1 MNTTEKL
8 INEHEDI
15 AALLHRW
22 ANLRAVHGAYKAF
35 LHEEILVGENRI
47 CSDISEVKQVASS
60 LLTVYYSYLYSMFD
74 KPKASTNF
82 LDSTKKIL
90 PNLDSKATETW
101 SYINRLWATIES
113 EMMQLRHK
121 IGFHGERTY
130 DGMAHGYK
138 QFHKINPLIPEQIL
152 LWMTVFFRYVDLAY
166 SLSEGS
172 IHSLDKKAVDEFFNH
187 AIDQQEKLAI
197 FLFANT
203 QEFIDSMA
211 EEFLVNGG
219 SIDDLKQAVR
229 DKFYSIIGFNPHLNP
244 DSQAAPL
251 SNAQAES

>member
-1 MNTTEKL
+1 MNTTQKL

-22 ANLRAVHGAYKAF
+22 ANLRGVHGAYKAF
-35 LHEEILVGENRI
+35 LNEEILVGEDRV
-47 CSDISEVKQVASS
+47 CSDIADVKQVASS

-82 LDSTKKIL
+82 LESTKKIL
-90 PNLDSKATETW
+90 PDLDSKATEIW
-101 SYINRLWATIES
+101 NYINGLWSAIES

-121 IGFHGERTY
+121 IGFHGERTF
-130 DGMAHGYK
+130 DGMTHGYK

-166 SLSEGS
+166 SLSEAHL
-172 IHSLDKKAVDEFFNH
+172 HSLDGKAVDGFF
-187 AIDQQEKLAI
+187 AYALDQQEKLAI

-203 QEFIDSMA
+203 QEFMDSMT

-219 SIDDLKQAVR
+219 DIDDFKQAVR
-229 DKFYSIIGFNPHLNP
+229 DKFYSLINFDPR
-244 DSQAAPL
+244 SAAHVVKD
-251 SNAQAES
+251 

>member
-1 MNTTEKL
+1 MNNTRKL
-8 INEHEDI
+8 IAEHEDI

-22 ANLRAVHGAYKAF
+22 ANLRGVHGAYKAF
-35 LHEEILVGENRI
+35 LNGEILVGEDRV

-82 LDSTKKIL
+82 LESTKKIL

-101 SYINRLWATIES
+101 SYINGLWAAIES

-121 IGFHGERTY
+121 IGFHGERTF

-152 LWMTVFFRYVDLAY
+152 LWMTVFFRYIDLAY
-166 SLSEGS
+166 NLSGAF
-172 IHSLDKKAVDEFFNH
+172 DKKAVDDFFTH
-187 AIDQQEKLAI
+187 ALEQQEKLAI
-197 FLFANT
+197 VLFASN

-211 EEFLVNGG
+211 EELLVNGG
-219 SIDDLKQAVR
+219 AIDDFKQAVR
-229 DKFYSIIGFNPHLNP
+229 NKFYSLINFNPHSKTHAVK
-244 DSQAAPL
+244 D
-251 SNAQAES
+251 